1 MSDFFSSIGRAF
13 SNSLLANIS
22 WFDVLDI
29 AIMTVIIYQV
39 LKFFKN
45 TKAIHVLKGLA
56 LLIIALA
63 VASWLGLPTITWM
76 LSSIFT
82 SGIIILVIMFQPE
95 LRRAFENLG
104 RGHFFDN
111 IEEELDTEKNVDE
124 LVKVAD
130 NLSRRHVGALIVFT
144 KKSDL
149 KDIIATGTALDAR
162 ISAELI
168 ENIFEPNTPLHD
180 GAMIITGSRVVAAGC
195 FLPLSENNNI
205 EKSLGTRHRAALGMS
220 EQSDALVLVVSEETG
235 VISAAHGGSFQRY
248 LDLEMLRK
256 LLSDAYAEQTK
267 TKPLPLYIKLFTKLF
282 GKGDDTNGTDDSA
295 SAEE

>member
-1 MSDFFSSIGRAF
+1 MSDFFSSIGQAF

-39 LKFFKN
+39 LKFFKH

-82 SGIIILVIMFQPE
+82 SGVIILVIMFQPE

-111 IEEELDTEKNVDE
+111 VEEELDAEKNVSE

-130 NLSRRHVGALIVFT
+130 NLSRRRVGALMVLT
-144 KKSDL
+144 QKSDL
-149 KDIIATGTALDAR
+149 KDIIATGTTLDAQ

-180 GAMIITGSRVVAAGC
+180 GAMILTGSRVVAAGC

-220 EQSDALVLVVSEETG
+220 EQSDALVIVVSEETG

-256 LLSDAYAEQTK
+256 LLTETYAEQTK
-267 TKPLPLYIKLFTKLF
+267 TKAQPLYIKLFTKLF
-282 GKGDDTNGTDDSA
+282 GKGDAANGTDDSA
-295 SAEE
+295 GAEE

>member
-1 MSDFFSSIGRAF
+1 
-13 SNSLLANIS
+13 
-22 WFDVLDI
+22 
-29 AIMTVIIYQV
+29 
-39 LKFFKN
+39 
-45 TKAIHVLKGLA
+45 
-56 LLIIALA
+56 
-63 VASWLGLPTITWM
+63 
-76 LSSIFT
+76 
-82 SGIIILVIMFQPE
+82 
-95 LRRAFENLG
+95 
-104 RGHFFDN
+104 
-111 IEEELDTEKNVDE
+111 
-124 LVKVAD
+124 
-130 NLSRRHVGALIVFT
+130 
-144 KKSDL
+144 
-149 KDIIATGTALDAR
+149 
-162 ISAELI
+162 
-168 ENIFEPNTPLHD
+168 
-180 GAMIITGSRVVAAGC
+180 MIITGSRVVAAGC

>member
-1 MSDFFSSIGRAF
+1 MSDFFSSIGQAF

-39 LKFFKN
+39 LKFFKH

-82 SGIIILVIMFQPE
+82 SGVIILVIMFQPE

-111 IEEELDTEKNVDE
+111 VEEELDAEKNVSE

-130 NLSRRHVGALIVFT
+130 NLSRRRVGALMVLT
-144 KKSDL
+144 QKSDL
-149 KDIIATGTALDAR
+149 KDIIATGTTLDAQ

-180 GAMIITGSRVVAAGC
+180 GAMILTGSRVVAAGC

-220 EQSDALVLVVSEETG
+220 ENSDAVVVVVSEETG
-235 VISAAHGGSFQRY
+235 QVSIALNGILTRNY
-248 LDLEMLRK
+248 TRETLVNELESLLLEEKSSSEKKTVRMPRRK
-256 LLSDAYAEQTK
+256 KAK
-267 TKPLPLYIKLFTKLF
+267 H
-282 GKGDDTNGTDDSA
+282 
-295 SAEE
+295 